1 MNLNQI
7 QCPNCNA
14 NLQVPDNQNR
24 MFCTYCGT
32 QIQLD
37 DGATVIRY
45 IDEARI
51 REIEY
56 QRELRQ
62 HEEDERRRIEQERLQ
77 AEENNKNARK
87 KWWKFFWISELIFL
101 IFCFVLRL
109 VLLYMYKSPNDFTVK
124 ALWINSFKWIFIPV
138 IHIKIL
144 TGLYPKKLFGN
155 DNSTLSIGFKVFL
168 VDLFILIIDSV
179 ISIKIY

>member
-1 MNLNQI
+1 MNLNRI

-87 KWWKFFWISELIFL
+87 KWYKIWGISELVLFLLFFICGILSKDTGIFP
-101 IFCFVLRL
+101 
-109 VLLYMYKSPNDFTVK
+109 LLG
-124 ALWINSFKWIFIPV
+124 SF
-138 IHIKIL
+138 IL
-144 TGLYPKKLFGN
+144 LAYSAVMTAIYPKKAFNHTDLAVAVIGGTIFFINVIICVLMVVVG
-155 DNSTLSIGFKVFL
+155 SSIFH
-168 VDLFILIIDSV
+168 
-179 ISIKIY
+179 

>member
-87 KWWKFFWISELIFL
+87 KWYKIWGISELVLFL
-101 IFCFVLRL
+101 LFFICGILSKDTGIVPFLLFFI
-109 VLLYMYKSPNDFTVK
+109 LLYSAVMTSMCQK
-124 ALWINSFKWIFIPV
+124 AFNHTDLAVAFIGGTIFFINVIICTLIVVAGSSIF
-138 IHIKIL
+138 H
-144 TGLYPKKLFGN
+144 
-155 DNSTLSIGFKVFL
+155 
-168 VDLFILIIDSV
+168 
-179 ISIKIY
+179 

>member
-62 HEEDERRRIEQERLQ
+62 HEENERRRIEQERLQ

-87 KWWKFFWISELIFL
+87 KWYKIWGISELVLFL
-101 IFCFVLRL
+101 LF
-109 VLLYMYKSPNDFTVK
+109 
-124 ALWINSFKWIFIPV
+124 FICGILFEYAVVYSIPLSCISMIYSIV
-138 IHIKIL
+138 IMGI
-144 TGLYPKKLFGN
+144 YPKSAFN
-155 DNSTLSIGFKVFL
+155 YTNSKVTIIGVAILNVIICIIITLIGWSIFH
-168 VDLFILIIDSV
+168 
-179 ISIKIY
+179 

>member
-87 KWWKFFWISELIFL
+87 KWYKIWGISELVLFL
-101 IFCFVLRL
+101 LFFICGILSKDIATIQSLSFFILMA
-109 VLLYMYKSPNDFTVK
+109 YTVIMM
-124 ALWINSFKWIFIPV
+124 AI
-138 IHIKIL
+138 
-144 TGLYPKKLFGN
+144 YPKKAFNHTDSKVTFIGVTIFFINEVICVLIVVAG
-155 DNSTLSIGFKVFL
+155 SSIFH
-168 VDLFILIIDSV
+168 
-179 ISIKIY
+179 